1 MYINTEH
8 VICKNRF
15 DIQVQLLSMLPRT
28 TGTEKQFPSLKGSEQ
43 TGFTGTSWGGMLATT
58 QEDGA
63 NPWVI
68 EQNVVLQRRTE
79 SKTKECANF
88 KFEVKRSVK

>member
-1 MYINTEH
+1 MYINVDH
-8 VICKNRF
+8 ALY

-43 TGFTGTSWGGMLATT
+43 TGFTGTSWGGMPATT

-63 NPWVI
+63 NPWV
-68 EQNVVLQRRTE
+68 RTKCRPSNE
-79 SKTKECANF
+79 KSSFTLNF
-88 KFEVKRSVK
+88 N

>member
-1 MYINTEH
+1 MHINADH
-8 VICKNRF
+8 VFCKNRF

-43 TGFTGTSWGGMLATT
+43 TGFTGTSWGGMPATT

-63 NPWVI
+63 NHWVKK
-68 EQNVVLQRRTE
+68 QNVVRQMRKVLFQKISNLLLQNLLI
-79 SKTKECANF
+79 SF
-88 KFEVKRSVK
+88 